1 MFISYDLESN
11 GYRIHWPKKKTIS
24 VKHDLVFNK
33 NDINSNNNSIT
44 IPGDALDKGERD
56 KIIHSPNPV
65 PLSVK
70 LADGLELDHN
80 LKSWRNLRRYHS
92 RQKVQWQK
100 SKLLN
105 HHQLGVV
112 LKGWGIN
119 WLSDQVFTTTQR
131 QKQLTLRHI
140 PQTIL

>member
-1 MFISYDLESN
+1 MFISYDLESK

-33 NDINSNNNSIT
+33 NDINSNNSSIT
-44 IPGDALDKGERD
+44 IPGDALDEGERD

-80 LKSWRNLRRYHS
+80 LNQIMFKE
-92 RQKVQWQK
+92 
-100 SKLLN
+100 KLN
-105 HHQLGVV
+105 GEGKIETYQIWIIAGGQGV
-112 LKGWGIN
+112 LATKGPVWSTSG
-119 WLSDQVFTTTQR
+119 R
-131 QKQLTLRHI
+131 
-140 PQTIL
+140 